1 VIIVVVEHKQS
12 KPQFWIICLLL
23 VSIPSYSTNELLLI
37 PPFGCR
43 RAEKVADF
51 TKRDVYFAI
60 TGCSSRRPRRRGRRL
75 AQKHFAT
82 FSRVLHP
89 MNKTM
94 PTEISLEALIAG
106 DRAEF
111 ARLVDTYSS
120 PIYRLGLRMLG
131 NSQDAEDVL
140 QNTFLNALTHIQNF
154 EGRSSLATWLYR
166 IASNEALML
175 IRKKKPEVNLEDVK
189 GGEEDEDLRP
199 TQFVDWSALP
209 EDELLSGEGKKALDE
224 AIHTL
229 PESLRIVFLLRD
241 VEGLSIKETAE
252 ALNLTETNVKTRLLR
267 ARMALR
273 EGLSTYYGER
283 LPARSE
289 K

>member
-1 VIIVVVEHKQS
+1 M
-12 KPQFWIICLLL
+12 
-23 VSIPSYSTNELLLI
+23 
-37 PPFGCR
+37 
-43 RAEKVADF
+43 D
-51 TKRDVYFAI
+51 
-60 TGCSSRRPRRRGRRL
+60 
-75 AQKHFAT
+75 
-82 FSRVLHP
+82 
-89 MNKTM
+89 KTM
-94 PTEISLEALIAG
+94 PNDMSLEALIAG

-111 ARLVDTYSS
+111 ARLVDEYSS

-131 NSQDAEDVL
+131 NPQDAEDVL

-166 IASNEALML
+166 IAVNEALML
-175 IRKKKPEVNLEDVK
+175 IRKKKPEVNLEDV
-189 GGEEDEDLRP
+189 EAEDDTDDLRP
-199 TQFVDWSALP
+199 TQIVDWSALP
-209 EDELLSGEGKKALDE
+209 EEELLSEEGKKALD
-224 AIHTL
+224 AAVAQL

-267 ARMALR
+267 ARMVLR
-273 EGLSTYYGER
+273 EQLSAYYSER